1 MQNRPGEKMYKC
13 IPYVLVFFFIGFLYA
28 DDEKIAHIRLLTETN
43 DPSGEFYLGIEFDME
58 PGWYIYWENPG
69 DAGIPVDV
77 RWELPEGYTAG
88 EPIYTTPQRFDT
100 QGLISF
106 GFKDHT
112 IILTKITPPQT
123 VEENEPALIRAR
135 LSWMVC
141 KESCIIEDGTAEID
155 IRTAKTATEKIR
167 SVKQT
172 VPKPLDESG
181 YRISDATTQQ
191 KESGLELRFQV
202 NGIGEQAITDFFPG
216 PVGDFI
222 LPHKDI
228 IIDGNSISIPLRPYS
243 PTSTIA
249 SLSGVLI
256 IDGRSYR
263 FNTPVTYIE

>member
-1 MQNRPGEKMYKC
+1 MYKY
-13 IPYVLVFFFIGFLYA
+13 IPYVLVFFFIGFLHA
-28 DDEKIAHIRLLTETN
+28 DDEKIAHISLLTETN
-43 DPSGEFYLGIEFDME
+43 DPSDEFYIGIEFDME

-69 DAGIPVDV
+69 DAGIPVDF

-112 IILTKITPPQT
+112 IILTKVTPPQT
-123 VEENEPALIRAR
+123 IDETEPALIRAR

-141 KESCIIEDGTAEID
+141 KESCIIENGTAEID
-155 IRTAKTATEKIR
+155 IRTAKAATEKIR
-167 SVKQT
+167 SVKQL
-172 VPKPLDESG
+172 VPKPIDESG
-181 YRISDATTQQ
+181 YRVSDVTAYR
-191 KESGLELRFQV
+191 KEPGLELRFQV
-202 NGIGEQAITDFFPG
+202 DGIDEQAITDFFPG
-216 PVGDFI
+216 PVDDFI

-249 SLSGVLI
+249 SLSGVLL
-256 IDGRSYR
+256 IDGESYR
-263 FNTPVTYIE
+263 FNKPVTYNE